1 MLTIPKLFQDFQKNL
16 VLLMLNKRIMFHLNV
31 WFCTGFPLN
40 LQILLL
46 VVVVL
51 KLEHISCLH
60 RLPCMKYMNKS
71 TS

>member
-1 MLTIPKLFQDFQKNL
+1 MLLI
-16 VLLMLNKRIMFHLNV
+16 LNKSTKFNVYV
-31 WFCTGFPLN
+31 WFCTGLPLN

-46 VVVVL
+46 LVVVVVVAVMVGVVS

-71 TS
+71 